1 MKLYILAAG
10 LCIAASLFAESAPTL
25 AERTYRVEQSV
36 SLSEIP
42 SNAKLV
48 KWWIAI
54 PDNATDQA
62 LLDFAVTSA
71 PGRWEI
77 VRERDHGNR
86 FLYVEVPTPGATSL
100 TTKISYAI
108 RRQASYVALDPAKA
122 GAITESHR
130 KLLAED
136 LQQDAPHLRVTP
148 RIAKFAE
155 TTCKDETNVVT
166 QAKLLLN
173 AVADDHKHYSI
184 DPTKPKCS
192 VGDAEAC
199 MAAGGGCCTD
209 LHSLF
214 IALARSRGIPAR
226 LQMGYRLR
234 EANEG
239 KEVDPGYRCWV
250 EYFVPNYG
258 WVPADIV
265 EAQTPNGLGRDR
277 WFSGLTE
284 RRVHLN
290 EGRDFDLIGRSDQTT
305 RVNTMVIGYAEIDG
319 VPVRVI
325 PDGAK
330 ASQLT
335 RRVRFTDVKSAPVVA
350 QADAH

>member
-1 MKLYILAAG
+1 MKILTLLAAILLSG
-10 LCIAASLFAESAPTL
+10 SLSAQPIPAQT
-25 AERTYRVEQSV
+25 ERTYRVDQSV
-36 SLSEIP
+36 SLTEIP
-42 SNAKLV
+42 ANAKVV

-54 PDNATDQA
+54 PDNATDQS
-62 LLDFAVTSA
+62 LLDLAVTSA
-71 PGRWEI
+71 PGHWEI

-86 FLYVEVPTPGATSL
+86 FLYVEVANPGAASL
-100 TTKISYAI
+100 TTKISYSI
-108 RRQASYVALDPAKA
+108 RRESSYVALDPAKA

-130 KLLAED
+130 KLFAED
-136 LQQDAPHLRVTP
+136 LQQDAPHMRVTP
-148 RIAKFAE
+148 RITKLANDA
-155 TTCKDETNVVT
+155 CKDETNVVT
-166 QAKLLLN
+166 QVKRLLN
-173 AVADDHKHYSI
+173 AVADDNKHYSI

-199 MAAGGGCCTD
+199 MMAGGGCCTD

-226 LQMGYRLR
+226 LQMGYRLL

-239 KEVDPGYRCWV
+239 KDVDPGYRCWV

-265 EAQTPNGLGRDR
+265 EAENPKGLGRDR

-290 EGRDFDLIGRSDQTT
+290 EGREFDLAGRSETST

-319 VPVRVI
+319 KPVRVI
-325 PDGAK
+325 PEGDNPAQLSRRIHFTEVK
-330 ASQLT
+330 A
-335 RRVRFTDVKSAPVVA
+335 APVVA
-350 QADAH
+350 QAEAR